1 MGSSVRFGFR
11 RPCFSPVPLCRRHR
25 VAIFPLFRSAAP
37 SVGTGGDGPAATSR
51 GAARL
56 PASATFPALT
66 ILLRTARFPR
76 NGPPALPQRGRPW
89 SSAIKRK
96 TRLPIFRIE
105 ERLLFAP
112 QLPVCGNGS
121 GAAGP
126 RPFSNAP
133 AAASTDACGFVAP
146 FRSRDPAAKRLF
158 RLPSFLLRTAGGS
171 SFPKTPA
178 FRRYRSD
185 SADTARSFRRPL
197 H

>member
-1 MGSSVRFGFR
+1 MPPIPAPLPAPPCPWVHLSASDFAGPVFSRAPLPEAPRCDFSAFSLR
-11 RPCFSPVPLCRRHR
+11 RPQRWHR
-25 VAIFPLFRSAAP
+25 
-37 SVGTGGDGPAATSR
+37 GDGPAATSR

-126 RPFSNAP
+126 RPFFQCSGGGFHRRLRLCCSVQIALSRRK
-133 AAASTDACGFVAP
+133 AAFQASVFSPTNSRWFVIPKNSGF
-146 FRSRDPAAKRLF
+146 SQI
-158 RLPSFLLRTAGGS
+158 
-171 SFPKTPA
+171 
-178 FRRYRSD
+178 
-185 SADTARSFRRPL
+185 
-197 H
+197 

>member
-1 MGSSVRFGFR
+1 MPPIPAPLPAPPCPWVHLSASDFAGPVFLPCPSAGGPALRFFR
-11 RPCFSPVPLCRRHR
+11 F
-25 VAIFPLFRSAAP
+25 FAP
-37 SVGTGGDGPAATSR
+37 PPPALAPGDGPTATSR

-112 QLPVCGNGS
+112 QLPVCGSGS
-121 GAAGP
+121 GTAGP
-126 RPFSNAP
+126 RPFFQCSGGGFHRRLRLCCSVRIALSRRK
-133 AAASTDACGFVAP
+133 AAFQASVFSPTNSRWFVIPKNSGF
-146 FRSRDPAAKRLF
+146 SQI
-158 RLPSFLLRTAGGS
+158 
-171 SFPKTPA
+171 
-178 FRRYRSD
+178 
-185 SADTARSFRRPL
+185 
-197 H
+197 